1 MRYAEGKCVAPNK
14 KLMNMKRVLKLM
26 AMIIMSLMFTSSN
39 AQYSNASVCSNIE
52 DEGAAVFSIQPTAYC
67 MQSSLNVDAEA
78 LHTTLKYCT
87 NKIERGLSIAG
98 SEAKIAIQIPTSKAE
113 ELKGNFIT
121 KIWIGL
127 ADVKSLDM
135 GKLFVLTKLLSN
147 PIHLQDIDAKKL
159 RVGWNEIELST
170 PIEITGVEL
179 FIGYQFQYGK
189 GVSPFGISLNG
200 ANPLGGW
207 TCTNSSW
214 LKIGDSN
221 IDGNHSIKVIISG
234 DNLSETYDL
243 VVEELKAKEYV
254 TINTPINMTGKILN
268 AGTKITNNFDIVY
281 AINGVANTYSVKDLT
296 LANDADYSFTIP
308 LIFETNGTYN
318 IDVQIANI
326 NGGGEDVNPD
336 NNAGNVKVV
345 AVTKHVRKKMLLEYF
360 TSQLAVPEPDS
371 KAYTEMLLNGNSG
384 VIWVGYHYDDMYALP
399 ENVSLYGFYG
409 VGALPENMLDRMP
422 YKGDMTFNPKSLDA
436 AVLLDKLDNSA
447 FMTVAIDGIYNP
459 KSRSLEFNVLGDFT
473 GNELEGKDLRLNVLI
488 AEDGLTTENQIGLGH
503 HEYSPTV
510 RAYLTEVSGKKIKQV
525 SGGSYKANFS
535 YEVPLEF
542 DAEKS
547 KIVAFVNAYNDNPA
561 DGTEVMNAEMRYL
574 GNMISNTVEES
585 IEDVI
590 INVYPNPAKNVLHVD
605 GKFTSVVIYNMA
617 GMIVKSCD
625 YDVDKIDVSDLE
637 PGIFIVKAINSDG
650 FATKKVTIMR

>member
-1 MRYAEGKCVAPNK
+1 
-14 KLMNMKRVLKLM
+14 MNMKRVLKIM
-26 AMIIMSLMFTSSN
+26 AMIIMSLVFMSVN
-39 AQYSNASVCSNIE
+39 AQYSKVSVYSNIE
-52 DEGAAVFSIQPTAYC
+52 DEGAEVFSIQHTDFR
-67 MQSSLNVDAEA
+67 MKSSLNADEEA

-87 NKIERGLSIAG
+87 NEIERGISVAG
-98 SEAKIAIQIPTSKAE
+98 SEAKIAVEIPISKAE

-159 RVGWNEIELST
+159 KVGWNEIELSA
-170 PIEITGVEL
+170 PLEITGVEL
-179 FIGYQFQYGK
+179 FVGYQFQYGK

-207 TCTNSSW
+207 ACTNSQW

-268 AGTKITNNFDIVY
+268 RGTKTINSFDIVY
-281 AINGVANTYSVKDLT
+281 TINGTANTHSIKNLT
-296 LANDADYSFTIP
+296 LGNDAVQAFNIP
-308 LIFETNGTYN
+308 LTFENNGTYN
-318 IDVQIANI
+318 IDVQVTNI
-326 NGGGEDVNPD
+326 NGDGDDVSPD
-336 NNAGNVKVV
+336 DNTGNVKVV

-360 TSQLAVPEPDS
+360 TSQMAYPEPAS
-371 KAYTEMLLNGNSG
+371 KAYIETMLNGNSG
-384 VIWVGYHYDDMYALP
+384 VIWIGYHYDDMFTLP
-399 ENVSLYGFYG
+399 ENVALYGFYG
-409 VGALPENMLDRMP
+409 VGALPESMLDRMP
-422 YKGDMTFNPKSLDA
+422 YKGDMAFNPKSLDA

-447 FMTVAIDGIYNP
+447 FMTVSIEGVYNV
-459 KSRSLEFNVLGDFT
+459 KDRSLEFNVLGDFT
-473 GNELEGKDLRLNVLI
+473 GNELEGKDLRLTVLMV
-488 AEDGLTTENQIGLGH
+488 EDGLTTENQLGFGP
-503 HEYSPTV
+503 HEYSPIV
-510 RAYLTEVSGKKIKQV
+510 RAYLTNAFGNKIKQV
-525 SGGSYKANFS
+525 SGGSYKASFS

-547 KIVAFVNAYNDNPA
+547 KIVAFVNAYDDDA
-561 DGTEVMNAEMRYL
+561 TDGVEVMNAEMRYL